1 MYFSKLLLKDFGKFH
16 NREINLKPGINVI
29 YGKRNAGKSTV
40 ADFEYAML
48 YGISTHPETDA
59 DDLGHHKPMDGR
71 GFSGKAYIQKD
82 GEEYLVERSFRRHN
96 MTTQMLNVKNGRE
109 EKLIHKN
116 SLYEKVTDLD
126 QRTYSDA
133 LYIRQQEKT
142 ENQAEIFNSFVTH
155 LATTG
160 SSNLDKRRAL
170 AILKEQRNALDV
182 TETETQI
189 AAIKE
194 EMTQYD
200 GDDEALQNVRKQIE
214 DNDQEFAM
222 ETAKRKREAR
232 RLIDTSKGVK
242 YEDDKELNEHLDS
255 LQQNS
260 VFLNADLLADY
271 KPEKKLTDRWWMI
284 ALTGLFVVGVI
295 AALVYI
301 LPFDNGVRQL
311 FVVCTALFVVMTI
324 LDGLR
329 AKGALDGEPPAP
341 SEEELKKI
349 VYELER
355 KNEAYEDVE
364 IDMSFARK
372 FMDIKEDLRATEA
385 EILERKKQKAQLDD
399 ELRVCEERK
408 QAIEREIYAVTLA
421 TNTIQALTREYTE
434 TWNYIIN
441 DHMSS
446 VMQRVTAGLYEDARI
461 DDKLRLVIK
470 KNGAFIDITQVDDED
485 FPLVRLAVQVGI
497 AKRLGRENMPVVID
511 GLPRMNDAQTAGFFE
526 EVENLPSEQVLIFT
540 DDLQRM
546 SKLEKTK
553 STYALTNLD

>member
-142 ENQAEIFNSFVTH
+142 ENQAEIFNSFVTN

-341 SEEELKKI
+341 SEEEFKKI

>member
-142 ENQAEIFNSFVTH
+142 ENQAEIFNSFVTN

-194 EMTQYD
+194 EMIQYD
-200 GDDEALQNVRKQIE
+200 GDEEALQNVRKQIE

-232 RLIDTSKGVK
+232 RLIDTSQGVK

-341 SEEELKKI
+341 SEEEFKKI

>member
-82 GEEYLVERSFRRHN
+82 GEEYLVERSFRGHN

-142 ENQAEIFNSFVTH
+142 ENQAEIFNSFVTN

-194 EMTQYD
+194 EMIQYD
-200 GDDEALQNVRKQIE
+200 GDDEALQKVRKQIE

-260 VFLNADLLADY
+260 VFLDADLLADY

-329 AKGALDGEPPAP
+329 AKGTLDGEPPAP
-341 SEEELKKI
+341 SEEEFKKI

-421 TNTIQALTREYTE
+421 ANTIQALTREYTE

-441 DHMSS
+441 DHVSS

-526 EVENLPSEQVLIFT
+526 EVENLPSEQVLVFT
-540 DDLQRM
+540 DDLQQM

>member
-142 ENQAEIFNSFVTH
+142 ENQAEIFNSFVTN

-182 TETETQI
+182 SETETQI

-194 EMTQYD
+194 EMIQYD
-200 GDDEALQNVRKQIE
+200 GDDEALQKVRKQIE

-329 AKGALDGEPPAP
+329 AKGTLDGEPPAP
-341 SEEELKKI
+341 SEEEFKKI

-421 TNTIQALTREYTE
+421 ANTIQALTREYTE

-441 DHMSS
+441 DHVSS

-526 EVENLPSEQVLIFT
+526 EVENLPSEQVLVFT
-540 DDLQRM
+540 DDLQQM

>member
-142 ENQAEIFNSFVTH
+142 ENQAEIFNSFVTN

-170 AILKEQRNALDV
+170 AILKEQRNTLDV

-194 EMTQYD
+194 EMIQYD

-341 SEEELKKI
+341 SEEEFKKI

-421 TNTIQALTREYTE
+421 TNTIQALTREYAE

>member
-142 ENQAEIFNSFVTH
+142 ENQAEIFNSFVTN

-194 EMTQYD
+194 EMIQYD
-200 GDDEALQNVRKQIE
+200 GDDEALQKVRKQIE

-260 VFLNADLLADY
+260 VFLDADLLADY

-329 AKGALDGEPPAP
+329 AKGTLDGEPPAP
-341 SEEELKKI
+341 SEEEFKKI

-421 TNTIQALTREYTE
+421 ANTIQALTREYTE

-441 DHMSS
+441 DHVSS

-485 FPLVRLAVQVGI
+485 FPLVRLAVQMGI

-526 EVENLPSEQVLIFT
+526 EVENLPSEQVLVFT
-540 DDLQRM
+540 DDLQQM

>member
-142 ENQAEIFNSFVTH
+142 ENQAEIFNSFVTN

-194 EMTQYD
+194 EMIQYD
-200 GDDEALQNVRKQIE
+200 GDDEALQKVRKQIE

-260 VFLNADLLADY
+260 VFLDADLVADY

-329 AKGALDGEPPAP
+329 AKGTLDGEPPAP
-341 SEEELKKI
+341 SEEEFKKI

-421 TNTIQALTREYTE
+421 ANTIQTLTREYIE

-526 EVENLPSEQVLIFT
+526 EVENLPSEQVLVFT

>member
-142 ENQAEIFNSFVTH
+142 ENQAEIFNSFVTN

-194 EMTQYD
+194 EMIQYD
-200 GDDEALQNVRKQIE
+200 GDDEALQKVRKQIE

-260 VFLNADLLADY
+260 VFLDADLLADY

-329 AKGALDGEPPAP
+329 AKGTLDGEPPAP
-341 SEEELKKI
+341 SEEEFKKI

-421 TNTIQALTREYTE
+421 ANTIQALTREYTE

-441 DHMSS
+441 DHVSS

-461 DDKLRLVIK
+461 DDKMRLVIK

-526 EVENLPSEQVLIFT
+526 EVENLPSEQVLVFT
-540 DDLQRM
+540 DDLQQM